1 MNTKDTYKITE
12 TNYKTG
18 YEYTWEYKSK
28 TLSSAKRQ
36 ATMSRTHTNTNLTI
50 YKINDNGVTELM
62 AMKAPILYTD
72 DQLWSDFGLMFYR
85 NDKYDLSLTIN
96 KQNTINI

>member
-18 YEYTWEYKSK
+18 FKKTWQVKAK
-28 TLSSAKRQ
+28 TLNSAKRQ
-36 ATMSRTHTNTNLTI
+36 ATMSRTHTNTNLNI
-50 YKINDNGVTELM
+50 YKMHDNDVTELM
-62 AMKAPILYTD
+62 AMKGPILYTD